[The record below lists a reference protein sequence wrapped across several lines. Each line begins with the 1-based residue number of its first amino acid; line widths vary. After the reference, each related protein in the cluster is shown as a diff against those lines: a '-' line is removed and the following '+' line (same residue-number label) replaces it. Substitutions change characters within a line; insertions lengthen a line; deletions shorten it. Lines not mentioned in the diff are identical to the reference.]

1 MPAPN
6 SIAPSRATPT
16 CSRSGR
22 SRVKERN
29 SIPTS
34 VPLPMV
40 SASQANQPCVAPPP
54 PDPRSG
60 EIVSASVRASV
71 AQAVASVAASPNTRA
86 TLRRTPNVRAA
97 SATAP
102 GPDAAATVPRAST
115 AGRRGGVEQLDP
127 GPEHDAEQEEG
138 RPGGEHHVE
147 RAGPTG
153 RQPGQACGENP
164 DDREQP
170 ERENGAHARTFA
182 RA

>member
-16 CSRSGR
+16 CSGSGR
-22 SRVKERN
+22 SRVNERN

-40 SASQANQPCVAPPP
+40 SASHANQPCVAPPS

-60 EIVSASVRASV
+60 EIESASVRASV

-102 GPDAAATVPRAST
+102 GPD
-115 AGRRGGVEQLDP
+115 
-127 GPEHDAEQEEG
+127 HDAEQEEG
-138 RPGGEHHVE
+138 RPGGEQHVE
-147 RAGPTG
+147 RAGPAG

>member
-16 CSRSGR
+16 CSGSGR

-40 SASQANQPCVAPPP
+40 SASQANQPCVAPPS

-86 TLRRTPNVRAA
+86 TLRRTPKIRAA

-115 AGRRGGVEQLDP
+115 AGGRRPRSVDEN
-127 GPEHDAEQEEG
+127 PEHHAQPNLVNCLLLLKKDPEATIRRFAELLDIDY
-138 RPGGEHHVE
+138 E
-147 RAGPTG
+147 RV
-153 RQPGQACGENP
+153 RLWM
-164 DDREQP
+164 
-170 ERENGAHARTFA
+170 FA
-182 RA
+182 RSA